1 MRKYFIVL
9 ILGLFLGFCFARS
22 AYGQENYFT
31 PGLTMKALQ
40 ESKENSEGEKVK
52 GGHDFYFELSTE
64 IVELTED
71 SEVQFAYLNLQSV
84 KYEDVQIKLAFLP
97 QFLNGNDYEQ
107 VTNIVKFMNSF
118 IQVNIDSITDAIFY
132 CILLNYEDTLI
143 YTLDDLRVFLGKQ
156 LDLINEY
163 YAKFDAAYKENN
175 FGVCVE
181 QVLKIQEIYWSLYTS
196 IVSFSYETK
205 ANIITFTYTEKE

>member
-1 MRKYFIVL
+1 MKKYLIVL
-9 ILGLFLGFCFARS
+9 ILGLFLGVFFARS
-22 AYGQENYFT
+22 AYGQE
-31 PGLTMKALQ
+31 
-40 ESKENSEGEKVK
+40 SKENSE